1 MNKKLNVGVIGLGRI
16 GKIHLGN
23 LELSQM
29 VGEIYVS
36 DWSDEALQPY
46 AQRNFPAFSDHMQM
60 IDAKNPDA
68 IFICSSTP
76 SHFPIIQYCCEKNID
91 VFCEKPL
98 DLEIDKI
105 VEIKNRVDKSGIR
118 LQVGFNRRFD
128 PDFILLKQKIVDG
141 QIGEIHQIVITSR
154 DPGLAPLDYIA
165 SSGGM
170 FLDMTIHDFDMAR
183 FLTDSEVKEVYAKG
197 QIRMYPEIAPYD
209 DIDTATVVMT
219 FDNDATCTIINS
231 RKAEYGYDQRIEVF
245 GSKGMLMAT
254 NSLEHRLQFWGSDA
268 IMGAKPEH
276 FFLERYAR
284 AYQIENDDFM
294 KTLSAKGHV
303 SVGVEDALRATEIA
317 LFANQ
322 SMRTSKVISTNHSS
336 ASF

>member
-1 MNKKLNVGVIGLGRI
+1 MGIIGLGRI
-16 GKIHLGN
+16 GKIHLSN
-23 LELSQM
+23 LEKSTM
-29 VGEIYVS
+29 VGEIYLC
-36 DWSDEALQPY
+36 DWSEKAF
-46 AQRNFPAFSDHMQM
+46 QRFGEGHFPFFSDHAQM
-60 IDAKNPDA
+60 IEETSPDA
-68 IFICSSTP
+68 VFICSSTP
-76 SHFPIIQYCCEKNID
+76 SHIPIIQYCCEKNID

-98 DLEIDKI
+98 DLELEKI
-105 VEIKNRVDKSGIR
+105 IAIKESIGKSGIN

-128 PDFILLKQKIVDG
+128 PDFSLLKKKILEG

-197 QIRMYPEIAPYD
+197 QIRMYPEIAAYE
-209 DIDTATVVMT
+209 DIDTATVVLT

-245 GSKGMLMAT
+245 GSKGMLMAS
-254 NSLEHRLQFWGSDA
+254 NKFEHRLQYWGSESVM
-268 IMGAKPEH
+268 ISKPEH

-284 AYQIENDDFM
+284 AYKIESDEFM
-294 KTLSAKGHV
+294 KMISTKGPV

-317 LFANQ
+317 VFANQ
-322 SMRTSKVISTNHSS
+322 SMQSSKVITVNHSIS
-336 ASF
+336 PR